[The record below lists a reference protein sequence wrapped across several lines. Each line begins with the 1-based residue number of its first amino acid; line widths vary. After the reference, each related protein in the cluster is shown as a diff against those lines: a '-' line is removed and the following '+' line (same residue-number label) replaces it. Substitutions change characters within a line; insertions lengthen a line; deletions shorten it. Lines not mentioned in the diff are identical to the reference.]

1 MTQLITRKLHIHA
14 SGEMGLFANA
24 YLVESE
30 HGVVAIDGT
39 LTVSESTAFRNEFL
53 SLMEG
58 FGKPLLAVLMT
69 HAHPDHVAG
78 ITELTRG
85 FDTPI
90 IALESVKIV
99 MEKTEAAKYKQ
110 WKPVFK
116 EEWIEAWTYPTQI
129 VRDGE
134 ALTFD
139 GITYR
144 AHDFGPGGDCDANTI
159 WIVEDE
165 PRIAFVG
172 DLVFNGTH
180 SYTADEHIGDWLAN
194 LERARVLLADVQ
206 MLYPGHGPAGSLELL
221 DTQRRYL
228 LTYQGV
234 VKDLAHG
241 AASLSEAAKQELV
254 KRMEAFLP
262 DAPLTFM
269 IALGADAVASE
280 LAKSS

>member
-39 LTVSESTAFRNEFL
+39 LTVSESKAFRNEFL
-53 SLMEG
+53 SLKEG
-58 FGKPLLAVLMT
+58 LSKPLLAVLIT

-85 FDTPI
+85 FNTPI
-90 IALESVKIV
+90 IAVESVKTV
-99 MEKTEAAKYKQ
+99 MEKTETAKRAQ

-116 EEWIEAWTYPTQI
+116 DEWIDAWTYPSQL
-129 VRDGE
+129 VKDGE
-134 ALTFD
+134 AVTFD

-144 AHDFGPGGDCDANTI
+144 VYDFGPGGDCDANTV
-159 WIVEDE
+159 WIIEDE
-165 PRIAFVG
+165 PKIAFVG
-172 DLVFNGTH
+172 DLVFNSTH
-180 SYTADEHIGDWLAN
+180 CYTADEHIVDWLAN
-194 LERARVLLADVQ
+194 LERARVLLADVKT
-206 MLYPGHGPAGSLELL
+206 LYPGHGKPGSLELI
-221 DTQRRYL
+221 DMQKRYL
-228 LTYQGV
+228 LKYRAT
-234 VKDLAHG
+234 VKELANG
-241 AASLSEAAKQELV
+241 ATSLSDAAKQELV
-254 KRMEAFLP
+254 TRMEAFLP

-280 LAKSS
+280 LNK